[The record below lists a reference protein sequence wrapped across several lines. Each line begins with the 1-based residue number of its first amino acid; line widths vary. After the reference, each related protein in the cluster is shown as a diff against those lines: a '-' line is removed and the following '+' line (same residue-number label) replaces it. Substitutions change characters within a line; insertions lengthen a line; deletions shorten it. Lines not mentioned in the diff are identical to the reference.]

1 MIVVRKSAERDRRLD
16 TICEILRHHQ
26 ITTQGELR
34 DMLQER
40 GFLSVSQASVAR
52 DLQDLGVKKIRGEK
66 TSWYGWPREGYRND
80 TVISDHLDEVESL
93 LSEALSAVQKMRFR
107 VVEVGGED
115 GQVDGDD
122 DVDTERQT
130 N

>member
-52 DLQDLGVKKIRGEK
+52 DLQDLGVKKIHGENV
-66 TSWYGWPREGYRND
+66 SWYGWPSEGYRND
-80 TVISDHLDEVESL
+80 TVIGDHLDDLESL
-93 LSEALSAVQKMRFR
+93 LSEALGAVQKMRIR
-107 VVEVGGED
+107 VIEVGEED
-115 GQVDGDD
+115 DRVDGDSG
-122 DVDTERQT
+122 VDTEQQT
-130 N
+130 I

>member
-52 DLQDLGVKKIRGEK
+52 DLQDLGVKKIRGENV
-66 TSWYGWPREGYRND
+66 SWYGWPSEGYRND
-80 TVISDHLDEVESL
+80 TVIGDHLDDLESL
-93 LSEALSAVQKMRFR
+93 LSEALGAVQKMRIR
-107 VVEVGGED
+107 VIEVGEED
-115 GQVDGDD
+115 DRVDGDSG
-122 DVDTERQT
+122 VDTEQQT
-130 N
+130 I

>member
-52 DLQDLGVKKIRGEK
+52 DLQDLGVKKIRGENA
-66 TSWYGWPREGYRND
+66 SWYGWPSEGYRND
-80 TVISDHLDEVESL
+80 TVIGDHLDEVESL